1 MISVIICTRDRASKL
16 ERCLAHLRENCSA
29 PGFEWQLVVV
39 DNASE
44 DATSAV
50 ISRFAGSLPLD
61 SVIET
66 RRGLS
71 HARNRGIAAARYPII
86 AFTDDDCLVGA
97 GWLGAILG
105 EFATRPELSVLGGRV
120 ELADASDCPVSTRL
134 HDRPERIATIA
145 QILSLM
151 SGCNMAFRREVF
163 EAVGPFDPAFGKGK
177 SIGSAE
183 DIDLF
188 YRALMAGIEIAYR
201 PDVVVHHA
209 HGRDN
214 PRALES
220 VTHDYIRGRG
230 AFYCKFIGDRS
241 IAKMAYWEV
250 RSLLAEWWS
259 APAKSG
265 SPRLLCSLAA
275 GAFYQLAHT
284 VRNGAAR
291 GAHRLTG

>member
-1 MISVIICTRDRASKL
+1 MISVVICTRDRASKL
-16 ERCLAHLRENCSA
+16 ERCLAHMRANCSA

-44 DATSAV
+44 DGTSAV
-50 ISRFAGSLPLD
+50 ISRFAGSLPLV
-61 SVIET
+61 SVFET

-71 HARNRGIAAARYPII
+71 HARNRGIDAARYPIV

-97 GWLGAILG
+97 GWLRAILG

-120 ELADASDCPVSTRL
+120 ELADASDSPVSTRL

-163 EAVGPFDPAFGKGK
+163 EAVGPFDPAFGKGR

-201 PDVVVHHA
+201 PD
-209 HGRDN
+209 
-214 PRALES
+214 
-220 VTHDYIRGRG
+220 
-230 AFYCKFIGDRS
+230 
-241 IAKMAYWEV
+241 
-250 RSLLAEWWS
+250 
-259 APAKSG
+259 
-265 SPRLLCSLAA
+265 
-275 GAFYQLAHT
+275 
-284 VRNGAAR
+284 
-291 GAHRLTG
+291 